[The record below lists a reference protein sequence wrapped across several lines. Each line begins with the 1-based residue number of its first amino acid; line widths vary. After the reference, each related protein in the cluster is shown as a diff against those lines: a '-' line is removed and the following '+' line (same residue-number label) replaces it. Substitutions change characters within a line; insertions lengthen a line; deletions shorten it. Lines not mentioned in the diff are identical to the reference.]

1 MNKVLLKKLLTLML
15 VLACVIQVSA
25 LNLRNHKSDQ
35 LLQNGYYVKQGNK
48 MYSEN
53 GKYYFLMQ
61 SDGNFVVYCSTS
73 NNPLWASNTKGKGSA
88 PY

>member
-1 MNKVLLKKLLTLML
+1 ME
-15 VLACVIQVSA
+15 
-25 LNLRNHKSDQ
+25 
-35 LLQNGYYVKQGNK
+35 QGNK

-61 SDGNFVVYCSTS
+61 SDGNFVVYGNSPYARD
-73 NNPLWASNTKGKGSA
+73 NALWASNTKGKGSA